1 MRILDWYILRRFC
14 FTLFFALLSFPLI
27 VIFVDMV
34 GNLSKFIDK
43 DVPLVIIFKYY
54 IFYIPYLIIL
64 VLPIAMLL
72 ASLFS
77 LSQMANHNEL
87 TAIKSAGIGLHRIL
101 IPLFIFGLLI
111 SALALA
117 FGEKIVPPANQ
128 EKTKIEDEYIE
139 TVKRTQTRVTNIF
152 WRDSI
157 NRRVFIGDFNTVTKT
172 ARKVSIQKLDG
183 NQIIERLD
191 ARNMKWEDSTW
202 VLRNGYK
209 RIFSDETEEALAFEE
224 IKDEFLGFKP
234 EQLESFHT
242 DPNDMSYDEL
252 ENFIQEVKRN
262 GGNPKKW
269 LVDLHFKISIPFANF
284 IMVLFGAPLATSRN
298 RGSAIFSL
306 IISILV
312 CLIYY
317 GLTTVVQTLG
327 QTGVMPTVF
336 SAWFANGIFLIAGIG
351 VLFFGR
357 K

>member
-54 IFYIPYLIIL
+54 IFFIPYLIIL

-87 TAIKSAGIGLHRIL
+87 TAIKSAGIGLHHIL
-101 IPLFIFGLLI
+101 IPLYIFGLLI

-152 WRDSI
+152 
-157 NRRVFIGDFNTVTKT
+157 F
-172 ARKVSIQKLDG
+172 
-183 NQIIERLD
+183 
-191 ARNMKWEDSTW
+191 
-202 VLRNGYK
+202 
-209 RIFSDETEEALAFEE
+209 
-224 IKDEFLGFKP
+224 
-234 EQLESFHT
+234 
-242 DPNDMSYDEL
+242 
-252 ENFIQEVKRN
+252 
-262 GGNPKKW
+262 
-269 LVDLHFKISIPFANF
+269 
-284 IMVLFGAPLATSRN
+284 
-298 RGSAIFSL
+298 
-306 IISILV
+306 
-312 CLIYY
+312 
-317 GLTTVVQTLG
+317 
-327 QTGVMPTVF
+327 
-336 SAWFANGIFLIAGIG
+336 
-351 VLFFGR
+351 
-357 K
+357 

>member
-1 MRILDWYILRRFC
+1 MRILDWYTLRRFC
-14 FTLFFALLSFPLI
+14 FTLFYALLSFPMI

-43 DVPLVIIFKYY
+43 EVPLAVIIKYY

-87 TAIKSAGIGLHRIL
+87 TAIRSAGISLTRIL

-111 SALALA
+111 SIFALG
-117 FGEKIVPPANQ
+117 FGEKIVPSANQ

-139 TVKRTQTRVTNIF
+139 TVRRTKTSMTNIF

-157 NRRVFIGDFNTVTKT
+157 NRRVFIGDFNSVNKT
-172 ARKVSIQKLDG
+172 ARKISIQKLNN

-191 ARNMKWEDSTW
+191 ARSMKWEDSTW
-202 VLRNGYK
+202 VLRNGY
-209 RIFSDETEEALAFEE
+209 RRTFSDTKEEAIPFEE
-224 IKDEFLGFKP
+224 LEDKFLDFKP
-234 EQLESFHT
+234 EQLENFYT
-242 DPNDMSYDEL
+242 DPNDMSYAEL
-252 ENFIQEVKRN
+252 ESFIHEVRRN

-269 LVDLHFKISIPFANF
+269 LVDLHFKVSIPFANF
-284 IMVLFGAPLATSRN
+284 IMVLFGAPLAARRN
-298 RGSAIFSL
+298 RGGAIFSL

-317 GLTTVVQTLG
+317 GLTRVVQTLG

-336 SAWFANGIFLIAGIG
+336 SAWFANGLFLVAGIG
-351 VLFFGR
+351 ILLFGR

>member
-1 MRILDWYILRRFC
+1 M
-14 FTLFFALLSFPLI
+14 I

-43 DVPLVIIFKYY
+43 EVPLAVIIKYY
-54 IFYIPYLIIL
+54 FFYIPYLIIL

-87 TAIKSAGIGLHRIL
+87 NAIKSAGISLNRIL

-111 SALALA
+111 STFALG

-139 TVKRTQTRVTNIF
+139 TVRRTKTRMTNIF

-157 NRRVFIGDFNTVTKT
+157 NRRVFIGNFNSVSKT
-172 ARKVSIQKLDG
+172 ARKISIQKLNN

-191 ARNMKWEDSTW
+191 ARIMKWEDSTW
-202 VLRNGYK
+202 VLHSGY
-209 RIFSDETEEALAFEE
+209 RRTFSDTKEEAIPFEE
-224 IKDEFLGFKP
+224 LKDEFLDFKP
-234 EQLESFHT
+234 EQLENFYT
-242 DPNDMSYDEL
+242 DPNDMSYTEL
-252 ENFIQEVKRN
+252 ENFIHEVKRN

-269 LVDLHFKISIPFANF
+269 LVDLHFKVSIPFANF
-284 IMVLFGAPLATSRN
+284 IMVLFGAPLAARRN
-298 RGSAIFSL
+298 RGGTIFSL

-317 GLTTVVQTLG
+317 GLIRVVQTLG

-336 SAWFANGIFLIAGIG
+336 SAWFANGLFLVAGIG
-351 VLFFGR
+351 ILFFGR

>member
-1 MRILDWYILRRFC
+1 M
-14 FTLFFALLSFPLI
+14 I

-43 DVPLVIIFKYY
+43 EVPLAVIIKYY

-87 TAIKSAGIGLHRIL
+87 TAIKSAGISLNRIL

-111 SALALA
+111 STFALG

-139 TVKRTQTRVTNIF
+139 TVRRTKTNMTNIF

-157 NRRVFIGDFNTVTKT
+157 NRRVFIGNFNSVSKT
-172 ARKVSIQKLDG
+172 ARKISIQKLNN

-191 ARNMKWEDSTW
+191 ARIMKWEDSTW
-202 VLRNGYK
+202 VLRSGY
-209 RIFSDETEEALAFEE
+209 RRTFSDTKEEAIPFEE
-224 IKDEFLGFKP
+224 LKDEFLDFKP
-234 EQLESFHT
+234 EQLENFYT
-242 DPNDMSYDEL
+242 DPNDMSYAEL
-252 ENFIQEVKRN
+252 ENFIHEVKRN

-269 LVDLHFKISIPFANF
+269 LVDLHFKVSIPFANF
-284 IMVLFGAPLATSRN
+284 IMVLFGAPLAARRN
-298 RGSAIFSL
+298 RGGTIFSL

-317 GLTTVVQTLG
+317 GLIRVVQTLG

-336 SAWFANGIFLIAGIG
+336 SAWFANGLFLVAGIG
-351 VLFFGR
+351 ILFFGR